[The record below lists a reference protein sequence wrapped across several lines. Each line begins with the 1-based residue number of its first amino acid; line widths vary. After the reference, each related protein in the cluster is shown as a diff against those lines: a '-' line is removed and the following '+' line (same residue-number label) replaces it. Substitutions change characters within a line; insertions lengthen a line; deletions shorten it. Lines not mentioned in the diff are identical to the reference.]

1 MKPSSKI
8 FNLLSLSFDQN
19 ETRTTQDVLHKSSP
33 CLRERKLVF
42 AKNEQATND
51 FYLSSNRRPGKEYRG
66 TAKKPSPGFF
76 FLPTGRFV
84 ANEAC
89 LISPLR
95 HARKRDKDRERRRKR
110 GERITRQ
117 AQFPRARAII
127 AKLVIIRA
135 NIYAEPRPFYG
146 PLMRPG
152 WSRRPAK
159 FPRHHDLVMAV
170 TIPNCEFPANAPI
183 PRFVQER

>member
-1 MKPSSKI
+1 MWNHLLKSSI
-8 FNLLSLSFDQN
+8 FSLSLFRSKRN
-19 ETRTTQDVLHKSSP
+19 RPKTSSINLPP

-152 WSRRPAK
+152 WPSREIPPPPRPCNG
-159 FPRHHDLVMAV
+159 RDNSELR
-170 TIPNCEFPANAPI
+170 I
-183 PRFVQER
+183 PR

>member
-8 FNLLSLSFDQN
+8 FNLLSLSLSIKTKQ
-19 ETRTTQDVLHKSSP
+19 ERHKTSSINLPP

-42 AKNEQATND
+42 AKTEQATND

-76 FLPTGRFV
+76 FLPSWPFRG
-84 ANEAC
+84 
-89 LISPLR
+89 
-95 HARKRDKDRERRRKR
+95 KRGLFNFSTPPCAEERQRRRKR

-183 PRFVQER
+183 PRFVQ

>member
-8 FNLLSLSFDQN
+8 FNLLSLSLSIKTKQ
-19 ETRTTQDVLHKSSP
+19 ERHKTSSINLLP

-42 AKNEQATND
+42 AKTEQATND

-159 FPRHHDLVMAV
+159 FPRHHGLVMAV

-183 PRFVQER
+183 PRFVQ